1 MAESIGVLV
10 IGHGAVHASHH
21 HHLQCHDQRL
31 RKGWQVAR
39 GAPRARQ
46 PKKQVTVRRPRAG
59 WALTSKIGGAATL
72 FLVTIVKLG
81 QI

>member
-39 GAPRARQ
+39 GAPAPQ
-46 PKKQVTVRRPRAG
+46 QVTVRRPRAG

-72 FLVTIVKLG
+72 FLVTIFKLG